1 MSVGVGKPF
10 LDLGQAEKCGWV
22 KPVNDIPTPLDN

>member
-10 LDLGQAEKCGWV
+10 LGLGQAEKCGRV
-22 KPVNDIPTPLDN
+22 KPVDDIPTPLDN

>member
-10 LDLGQAEKCGWV
+10 LGLEQVEKCGRV
-22 KPVNDIPTPLDN
+22 KPVDDIPTTLDN